1 MGDDAETLEK
11 LRERWKG
18 LLEQEGGQIK
28 VEQQVKL
35 TPESAFESSF
45 PEESIARFRGSDNSS
60 SKTTDLQPPTQKSET
75 MWVMIVIIGVIILAL
90 FMLWSTR
97 SKSPDSNEQER
108 EFDDSAAKRYN
119 FRKNEE
125 ERAVPDVPGDIEIE
139 SQESQESQQQRLQPL
154 SPPQPMKEGR
164 EADLGK
170 KSRHEQAYGKTQTCL
185 SPKPTTSVEPEI
197 RLSNS
202 NEDPLFQ
209 TLKR

>member
-35 TPESAFESSF
+35 TPESAFESPVSQ
-45 PEESIARFRGSDNSS
+45 ESMMFRGSDNSN
-60 SKTTDLQPPTQKSET
+60 SKTTDLKPPTQKSET
-75 MWVMIVIIGVIILAL
+75 MWVIIVIIGVIILAL

-108 EFDDSAAKRYN
+108 EFDDSAAQRYN

-139 SQESQESQQQRLQPL
+139 SQESQQQLL
-154 SPPQPMKEGR
+154 SPPPPMKEVR

-170 KSRHEQAYGKTQTCL
+170 KSRHEQAYGKTQTGL
-185 SPKPTTSVEPEI
+185 PPKPTTSVEPEI